1 MLSSLISNGAKRK
14 PNQIRV
20 NKDTKKMNT
29 ANTTIRMFDVNGA
42 GPVLVNDEIRS
53 YISGASKVSE
63 ADMYYGI
70 HLAYNRIDS
79 LQCALNNMKRLLA
92 EPDPS
97 AGIEPGLLKYRDEV
111 EAHFA
116 KGGEVEVSMKGENIW
131 STRSYWLIS
140 WLWEDYDYR
149 IKSEV
154 IDPEDVRRREV
165 EKYYRNGLNVQR
177 KHLTDGEKGWY
188 HCDEPVHLWDWDKHD
203 YRINALQ
210 KQEKQEPV
218 KDSYTD
224 ADICTEYV
232 NPPIPSRIW
241 DWVAYLEDADEGEPH
256 GWGATEEEAIESL
269 KEILDEE

>member
-29 ANTTIRMFDVNGA
+29 ANTTMRMFDVNGA

-53 YISGASKVSE
+53 YISGASSVSE

-97 AGIEPGLLKYRDEV
+97 TGIEPGLLKYRDEV

-116 KGGEVEVSMKGENIW
+116 KGGEVEVSMKGKNIW
-131 STRSYWLIS
+131 STRSYWLIG
-140 WLWEDYDYR
+140 WFWEDYDYR

-177 KHLTDGEKGWY
+177 KRRTDGEEKWY
-188 HCDEPVHLWDWDKHD
+188 HCDEPVHLWDWRRYD
-203 YRINALQ
+203 YRIIAPQ
-210 KQEKQEPV
+210 KQEEKAV
-218 KDSYTD
+218 SYAD
-224 ADICTEYV
+224 ADICTKYV
-232 NPPIPSRIW
+232 NFPLPSRFW
-241 DWVAYLEDADEGEPH
+241 DWVAYLEGADEGGPH
-256 GWGATEEEAIESL
+256 GWGATEKGAIEFL